1 MINWKCNSCD
11 GIYESLDIRF
21 TKACDNNCS
30 FCIEKFGI
38 KSLGKTD
45 VAALAKSVF
54 DSNFKN
60 ILIVGGEPLLD
71 LQKLYQF
78 VHLVRSYTKVKKIYV
93 TTSLPISIDINL
105 DTKSLLIDIIKLIDG
120 LNVSLQHYDSRIN
133 NVVLHASSKHD
144 RLETLFMLTRINPEI
159 RNKIRVNLNLV
170 QGYIDNKVE
179 VLKAIRLLSNVYHVK
194 TIKLNELQ
202 NSDKYVS
209 FENIFPDC
217 ELSSPYAH
225 GCQTD
230 ITHYFDSLSLMHDI
244 QILLKRSCFLVEPS
258 KTATFSDLVKVVGKR
273 IKNEKH
279 KFGVL
284 YENGKL
290 ESHWLTNEEI
300 NNKTR

>member
-1 MINWKCNSCD
+1 MA
-11 GIYESLDIRF
+11 IRSPQEI
-21 TKACDNNCS
+21 A
-30 FCIEKFGI
+30 
-38 KSLGKTD
+38 LRD
-45 VAALAKSVF
+45 VQA
-54 DSNFKN
+54 
-60 ILIVGGEPLLD
+60 
-71 LQKLYQF
+71 
-78 VHLVRSYTKVKKIYV
+78 
-93 TTSLPISIDINL
+93 TSRVSE
-105 DTKSLLIDIIKLIDG
+105 
-120 LNVSLQHYDSRIN
+120 VSL
-133 NVVLHASSKHD
+133 SS
-144 RLETLFMLTRINPEI
+144 F
-159 RNKIRVNLNLV
+159 V
-170 QGYIDNKVE
+170 QGYIDNKLQ
-179 VLKAIRLLSNVYHVK
+179 VLTAIRLLSNVYHVK

-217 ELSSPYAH
+217 KLLSPYAH

-230 ITHYFDSLSLMHDI
+230 ITHYFNSLSLMYDI

-290 ESHWLTNEEI
+290 ENHWLTNEEV

>member
-30 FCIEKFGI
+30 FCIEKSGI
-38 KSLGKTD
+38 SSLGKTD
-45 VAALAKSVF
+45 VAALARSVL
-54 DSNFKN
+54 DSGFKN

-71 LQKLYQF
+71 LQKLYRF
-78 VHLVRSYTKVKKIYV
+78 VHLVRTYTKVKKIYI
-93 TTSLPISIDINL
+93 TTSLPISVDTNL
-105 DTKSLLIDIIKLIDG
+105 DTKNLLMDIIELIDG

-144 RLETLFMLTRINPEI
+144 RLETLSMLTHINPEI

-170 QGYIDNKVE
+170 QGYIDNKLQ
-179 VLKAIRLLSNVYHVK
+179 VLTAIRLLSNVYHVK

-217 ELSSPYAH
+217 KLLSPYAH

-230 ITHYFDSLSLMHDI
+230 ITHYFNSLSLMYDI

-273 IKNEKH
+273 TKKEKH

-290 ESHWLTNEEI
+290 ENHWLTNEEV

>member
-1 MINWKCNSCD
+1 MDKIVQIKYARGLRYAKNKICLILGIDEGGTVILARSSSLSWKIPKD
-11 GIYESLDIRF
+11 
-21 TKACDNNCS
+21 
-30 FCIEKFGI
+30 
-38 KSLGKTD
+38 
-45 VAALAKSVF
+45 
-54 DSNFKN
+54 
-60 ILIVGGEPLLD
+60 LI
-71 LQKLYQF
+71 
-78 VHLVRSYTKVKKIYV
+78 
-93 TTSLPISIDINL
+93 
-105 DTKSLLIDIIKLIDG
+105 
-120 LNVSLQHYDSRIN
+120 
-133 NVVLHASSKHD
+133 VVLHASSKHD

-170 QGYIDNKVE
+170 QGYIDNKIE

>member
-30 FCIEKFGI
+30 FCIEKSGI
-38 KSLGKTD
+38 SSLGKTD

-54 DSNFKN
+54 DSGFKN

-78 VHLVRSYTKVKKIYV
+78 VHLVRSYTNVEKIYI
-93 TTSLPISIDINL
+93 TSSLPISVDTNL
-105 DTKSLLIDIIKLIDG
+105 DTKNLLIDIIGLIDG
-120 LNVSLQHYDSRIN
+120 LNVSLQHYDPRIN
-133 NVVLHASSKHD
+133 NVVLHASSKHN
-144 RLETLFMLTRINPEI
+144 RLATLSMLTHINPEV
-159 RNKIRVNLNLV
+159 RDKIRVNLNLV
-170 QGYIDNKVE
+170 QGYIDNKIE
-179 VLKAIRLLSNVYHVK
+179 VLKAIRLLSNEYHVK

-217 ELSSPYAH
+217 KLLSPYAH

-230 ITHYFDSLSLMHDI
+230 ITHYFSSLSLMQDI

>member
-1 MINWKCNSCD
+1 MVTYT
-11 GIYESLDIRF
+11 GIS
-21 TKACDNNCS
+21 
-30 FCIEKFGI
+30 
-38 KSLGKTD
+38 SLGKTD
-45 VAALAKSVF
+45 VAALARSVL
-54 DSNFKN
+54 DSGFKN

-71 LQKLYQF
+71 LQKLYRF
-78 VHLVRSYTKVKKIYV
+78 VHLVRTYTKVKKIYI
-93 TTSLPISIDINL
+93 TTSLPISVDTNL
-105 DTKSLLIDIIKLIDG
+105 DTKNLLMDIIELIDG

-144 RLETLFMLTRINPEI
+144 RLETLSMLTHINPEI

-170 QGYIDNKVE
+170 QGYIDNKLQ
-179 VLKAIRLLSNVYHVK
+179 VLTAIRLLSNVYHVK

-217 ELSSPYAH
+217 KLLSPYAH

-230 ITHYFDSLSLMHDI
+230 ITHYFNSLSLMYDI

-290 ESHWLTNEEI
+290 ENHWLTNEEV

>member
-1 MINWKCNSCD
+1 MLFVVI
-11 GIYESLDIRF
+11 L
-21 TKACDNNCS
+21 
-30 FCIEKFGI
+30 
-38 KSLGKTD
+38 L
-45 VAALAKSVF
+45 L
-54 DSNFKN
+54 N
-60 ILIVGGEPLLD
+60 II
-71 LQKLYQF
+71 
-78 VHLVRSYTKVKKIYV
+78 
-93 TTSLPISIDINL
+93 
-105 DTKSLLIDIIKLIDG
+105 
-120 LNVSLQHYDSRIN
+120 DSRIN

-170 QGYIDNKVE
+170 QGYIDNKIE

>member
-30 FCIEKFGI
+30 FCIEKSGI
-38 KSLGKTD
+38 SSLGKTD
-45 VAALAKSVF
+45 VAALARSVL
-54 DSNFKN
+54 DSGFKN

-71 LQKLYQF
+71 LQKLYRF
-78 VHLVRSYTKVKKIYV
+78 VHLVRTYTKVKKIYI
-93 TTSLPISIDINL
+93 TTSLPISVDTNL
-105 DTKSLLIDIIKLIDG
+105 DTKNLLMDIIELIDG

-144 RLETLFMLTRINPEI
+144 RLETLSMLTHINPEI

-170 QGYIDNKVE
+170 QGYIDNKLQ
-179 VLKAIRLLSNVYHVK
+179 VLTAIRLLSNVYHVK

-217 ELSSPYAH
+217 KLLSPYAH

-230 ITHYFDSLSLMHDI
+230 ITHYFNSLSLMYDI

-279 KFGVL
+279 KLEF
-284 YENGKL
+284 YMRMEN
-290 ESHWLTNEEI
+290 
-300 NNKTR
+300 

>member
-30 FCIEKFGI
+30 FCIEKSGI
-38 KSLGKTD
+38 SSLGKTD
-45 VAALAKSVF
+45 VAALARSVL
-54 DSNFKN
+54 DSGFKN

-71 LQKLYQF
+71 LQKLYRF
-78 VHLVRSYTKVKKIYV
+78 VHLVRTYTKVKKIYI
-93 TTSLPISIDINL
+93 TTSLPISVDTNL
-105 DTKSLLIDIIKLIDG
+105 DTKNLLMDIIELIDG

-144 RLETLFMLTRINPEI
+144 RLETLSMLTHINPEI

-170 QGYIDNKVE
+170 QGYIDNKLQ
-179 VLKAIRLLSNVYHVK
+179 VLTAIRLLSNVYHVK

-217 ELSSPYAH
+217 KLLSPYAH

-230 ITHYFDSLSLMHDI
+230 ITHYFNSLSLMYDI
-244 QILLKRSCFLVEPS
+244 QILLKRSCFLVESS

-290 ESHWLTNEEI
+290 ENHWLTNEEV

>member
-54 DSNFKN
+54 DSDFKN

-105 DTKSLLIDIIKLIDG
+105 DTKNLLIDIIKLIDG
-120 LNVSLQHYDSRIN
+120 LNVSLQHKNMDLKEHI
-133 NVVLHASSKHD
+133 VGEV
-144 RLETLFMLTRINPEI
+144 E
-159 RNKIRVNLNLV
+159 
-170 QGYIDNKVE
+170 GYPVIYIEEKDTIFCKNT
-179 VLKAIRLLSNVYHVK
+179 AVK
-194 TIKLNELQ
+194 Y
-202 NSDKYVS
+202 S
-209 FENIFPDC
+209 
-217 ELSSPYAH
+217 
-225 GCQTD
+225 
-230 ITHYFDSLSLMHDI
+230 
-244 QILLKRSCFLVEPS
+244 LLKRLYDSPFSREKIEEKSLTITKEEHFV
-258 KTATFSDLVKVVGKR
+258 TFGCLTTTKEYCQTV
-273 IKNEKH
+273 IKNINKI
-279 KFGVL
+279 K
-284 YENGKL
+284 NG
-290 ESHWLTNEEI
+290 ESC
-300 NNKTR
+300 RS

>member
-170 QGYIDNKVE
+170 QGYIDNKIE

-273 IKNEKH
+273 IKNENISLE
-279 KFGVL
+279 F
-284 YENGKL
+284 YMRMEN
-290 ESHWLTNEEI
+290 
-300 NNKTR
+300 

>member
-54 DSNFKN
+54 DSDFKN

-105 DTKSLLIDIIKLIDG
+105 DTKNLLIDIIKLIDG

-144 RLETLFMLTRINPEI
+144 RLETLFMLTHINPEI

-170 QGYIDNKVE
+170 QGYIDNKIE

-209 FENIFPDC
+209 FENIFLDC

-273 IKNEKH
+273 IKNENISLE
-279 KFGVL
+279 F
-284 YENGKL
+284 YMRMEN
-290 ESHWLTNEEI
+290 
-300 NNKTR
+300 

>member
-54 DSNFKN
+54 DSDFKN

-93 TTSLPISIDINL
+93 TTSLPINIDINL
-105 DTKSLLIDIIKLIDG
+105 DTKNLLIDIIKLIDG

-144 RLETLFMLTRINPEI
+144 RLETLFMLTHINPEI

-170 QGYIDNKVE
+170 QGYIDNKIE

-209 FENIFPDC
+209 FENIFLDC

-279 KFGVL
+279 KFEF
-284 YENGKL
+284 YMRMEN
-290 ESHWLTNEEI
+290 
-300 NNKTR
+300 

>member
-1 MINWKCNSCD
+1 MDKIVQIKYARGLRYAKNKICLILGIDEGGTVILARSSSLSWKIPKDLISHLVKCNFTSK
-11 GIYESLDIRF
+11 ES
-21 TKACDNNCS
+21 K
-30 FCIEKFGI
+30 
-38 KSLGKTD
+38 
-45 VAALAKSVF
+45 
-54 DSNFKN
+54 
-60 ILIVGGEPLLD
+60 
-71 LQKLYQF
+71 KL
-78 VHLVRSYTKVKKIYV
+78 
-93 TTSLPISIDINL
+93 
-105 DTKSLLIDIIKLIDG
+105 
-120 LNVSLQHYDSRIN
+120 

-144 RLETLFMLTRINPEI
+144 RLETLFMLTHINPEI

-170 QGYIDNKVE
+170 QGYIDNKIE

-209 FENIFPDC
+209 FENIFLDC

>member
-1 MINWKCNSCD
+1 MSSKLKIFQYHNSHLYNLKQYRIALEV
-11 GIYESLDIRF
+11 GVYNSREGFLSV
-21 TKACDNNCS
+21 
-30 FCIEKFGI
+30 
-38 KSLGKTD
+38 LGSNQR
-45 VAALAKSVF
+45 LAWE
-54 DSNFKN
+54 FKKWLP
-60 ILIVGGEPLLD
+60 I
-71 LQKLYQF
+71 
-78 VHLVRSYTKVKKIYV
+78 VKKIYV

-144 RLETLFMLTRINPEI
+144 RLETLFMLTHINPEI

-170 QGYIDNKVE
+170 QGYIDNKIE

-225 GCQTD
+225 GCQID

>member
-1 MINWKCNSCD
+1 MS
-11 GIYESLDIRF
+11 S
-21 TKACDNNCS
+21 
-30 FCIEKFGI
+30 
-38 KSLGKTD
+38 
-45 VAALAKSVF
+45 
-54 DSNFKN
+54 
-60 ILIVGGEPLLD
+60 
-71 LQKLYQF
+71 KLKIFQYHN
-78 VHLVRSYTKVKKIYV
+78 VHLYNLKQYRIALEVGVYNSREGFLSVLGSNQRLAWEFKKW
-93 TTSLPISIDINL
+93 LPIHKEDFIPYSMNYRYGHVI
-105 DTKSLLIDIIKLIDG
+105 
-120 LNVSLQHYDSRIN
+120 V
-133 NVVLHASSKHD
+133 
-144 RLETLFMLTRINPEI
+144 
-159 RNKIRVNLNLV
+159 
-170 QGYIDNKVE
+170 

-209 FENIFPDC
+209 FENIFLDC

>member
-11 GIYESLDIRF
+11 RIYESLDIRF

-30 FCIEKFGI
+30 FCIEKSGI
-38 KSLGKTD
+38 SSLGKTD
-45 VAALAKSVF
+45 VAALARSVL
-54 DSNFKN
+54 DSGFKN

-71 LQKLYQF
+71 LQKLYRF
-78 VHLVRSYTKVKKIYV
+78 VHLVRTYTKVKKIYI
-93 TTSLPISIDINL
+93 TISLPISVDTNL
-105 DTKSLLIDIIKLIDG
+105 DTKNLLMDIIELIDG

-144 RLETLFMLTRINPEI
+144 RLETLSMLTHINPEI

-170 QGYIDNKVE
+170 QGYIDNKLQ
-179 VLKAIRLLSNVYHVK
+179 VLTAIRLLSNVYHVK

-217 ELSSPYAH
+217 KLLSPYAH

-230 ITHYFDSLSLMHDI
+230 ITHYFNSLSLMYDI
-244 QILLKRSCFLVEPS
+244 QILLKRSCFLVELS

-290 ESHWLTNEEI
+290 ENHWLTNEEV

>member
-54 DSNFKN
+54 DSDFKN

-170 QGYIDNKVE
+170 QGYIDNKIE

-209 FENIFPDC
+209 FENIFLDC

-225 GCQTD
+225 GC
-230 ITHYFDSLSLMHDI
+230 
-244 QILLKRSCFLVEPS
+244 
-258 KTATFSDLVKVVGKR
+258 
-273 IKNEKH
+273 
-279 KFGVL
+279 
-284 YENGKL
+284 
-290 ESHWLTNEEI
+290 
-300 NNKTR
+300 

>member
-1 MINWKCNSCD
+1 M
-11 GIYESLDIRF
+11 
-21 TKACDNNCS
+21 
-30 FCIEKFGI
+30 FCIA
-38 KSLGKTD
+38 
-45 VAALAKSVF
+45 V
-54 DSNFKN
+54 
-60 ILIVGGEPLLD
+60 
-71 LQKLYQF
+71 
-78 VHLVRSYTKVKKIYV
+78 
-93 TTSLPISIDINL
+93 IDI
-105 DTKSLLIDIIKLIDG
+105 
-120 LNVSLQHYDSRIN
+120 
-133 NVVLHASSKHD
+133 VVLI
-144 RLETLFMLTRINPEI
+144 L
-159 RNKIRVNLNLV
+159 
-170 QGYIDNKVE
+170 
-179 VLKAIRLLSNVYHVK
+179 
-194 TIKLNELQ
+194 
-202 NSDKYVS
+202 
-209 FENIFPDC
+209 FENIFLDC